1 MNPIYNQ
8 TIKSIVAYDRNTNG
22 IQNKRKLPIS
32 EFRPLENK
40 PHVKTQLPNSDSVGT
55 GFRQYI

>member
-32 EFRPLENK
+32 EFR
-40 PHVKTQLPNSDSVGT
+40 Q
-55 GFRQYI
+55 